1 MTHSLTVNGMQCHTD
16 LPALTP
22 LIQLLREELEL
33 RGTKP
38 GCGEGRCGACTVL
51 LDGRPV
57 ASCLIPIANA
67 VGADIR
73 TIESLAG
80 PDRPLTPVQDAM
92 LECGGVQCGACT
104 PGVVM
109 TLTALLDS
117 GVELTDSSVR
127 AALTGNLCRC
137 TGYHKIVDAA
147 LRAGAEAAK

>member
-1 MTHSLTVNGMQCHTD
+1 VTHTLTVNGAACQTD
-16 LPALTP
+16 LSPMAP

-33 RGTKP
+33 RGTKL

-51 LDGRPV
+51 IDGKPV
-57 ASCLIPIANA
+57 VSCITPIVNA
-67 VGADIR
+67 IGTDIR

-80 PDRPLTPVQDAM
+80 SDGPLTAVQDAM

-109 TLTALLDS
+109 TLSALLDS
-117 GVELTDSSVR
+117 GAALTDASVR
-127 AALTGNLCRC
+127 EGLTGNLCRC

-147 LRAGAEAAK
+147 LHAGLETAK